1 MDILIVEPIEDDI
14 VRWLEARHTVRY
26 EPEMAR
32 DPRAF
37 RQALYNVR
45 ALILPPYLGLDAQTL
60 HSAPVL
66 RAIGR
71 VSSGAEN
78 IDIEACAKAGVEV
91 VRSST
96 ATAQA
101 EAEFVIGAMLSLLRR
116 VPVKGSD
123 GMRVGR
129 ELGSAQVGLIGLTP
143 AARALSRLLTSFG
156 ARVSGYDPSLHASD
170 GVWERWNVKPLGLRE
185 LLETSDAVSVQ
196 LAYFSRYHGLLGE
209 RFLPF
214 CKVDQVIVSISHSAL
229 FDEIALSKA
238 MQSHRVAAAWFDSM
252 EPGLLDEGRPL
263 ANITS
268 LQVTP
273 RVASTTRESRLRSAW
288 AVARRLHELLSLPAV
303 PIFETQR
310 TASSSATSAN
320 SANTANAESGV
331 YSQRVAVDLAGLS
344 ALPEMME
351 IHNTQQAAA
360 MFDESR
366 TMSQGSADVEA
377 DQLSV
382 DELERMYSNAGHGVL
397 RAVPATERDFKT
409 PADASSREFKTSG
422 EVPSCKFKTSGEV
435 PSREFKTSGEVLEA
449 DFATGPVLP

>member
-26 EPEMAR
+26 EPEMAS

-45 ALILPPYLGLDAQTL
+45 SLILPPSLSLDAQTL

-66 RAIGR
+66 RAVGR

-78 IDIEACAKAGVEV
+78 IDLEACAKAGVEV

-101 EAEFVIGAMLSLLRR
+101 EAEFVIGAMLSMLRR
-116 VPVKGSD
+116 VPVRGSD
-123 GMRVGR
+123 GLRVGR
-129 ELGSAQVGLIGLTP
+129 ELSGAQVGLIGMTP
-143 AARALSRLLTSFG
+143 AARALNRLLVSFG
-156 ARVSGYDPSLHASD
+156 ARVSGYDPSLHAND
-170 GVWERWNVKPLGLRE
+170 AVWERWNVKPLSLRE
-185 LLETSDAVSVQ
+185 LLETSDVVSIQ

-229 FDEIALSKA
+229 FDELALA
-238 MQSHRVAAAWFDSM
+238 QVMQSQRVAAAWFDSM

-263 ANITS
+263 ADITS

-288 AVARRLHELLSLPAV
+288 AVAHRLDEVLSLPAV
-303 PIFETQR
+303 PAFEAQR
-310 TASSSATSAN
+310 SAGGVAN
-320 SANTANAESGV
+320 SAHARSASA
-331 YSQRVAVDLAGLS
+331 SFLGLS
-344 ALPEMME
+344 ALPEMTE
-351 IHNTQQAAA
+351 IDDTPQAAA
-360 MFDESR
+360 MFDENGA
-366 TMSQGSADVEA
+366 MLQGDAYVEA
-377 DQLSV
+377 DQSSADHQLRQV
-382 DELERMYSNAGHGVL
+382 YENAGRG
-397 RAVPATERDFKT
+397 
-409 PADASSREFKTSG
+409 ASRSSPLVSSASPGASEFKTS
-422 EVPSCKFKTSGEV
+422 EA
-435 PSREFKTSGEVLEA
+435 LEA